1 MSEFDTVLEQLQDAL
16 DRTAQQTQ
24 LLVSALVT
32 DPVTGAMV
40 EIHGCRRP
48 ALPHPVKDRQAM
60 MH

>member
-32 DPVTGAMV
+32 DPVPRAAAV
-40 EIHGCRRP
+40 LKP
-48 ALPHPVKDRQAM
+48 
-60 MH
+60 

>member
-48 ALPHPVKDRQAM
+48 TPALPTKVQQAIL
-60 MH
+60 H